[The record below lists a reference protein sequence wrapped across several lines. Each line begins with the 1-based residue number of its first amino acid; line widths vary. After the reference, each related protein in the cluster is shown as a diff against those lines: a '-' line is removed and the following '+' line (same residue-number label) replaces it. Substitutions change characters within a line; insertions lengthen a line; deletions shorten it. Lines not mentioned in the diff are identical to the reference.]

1 MESTSGIEVE
11 LVREERELVRP
22 ELRRKRRTL
31 RPFKKAVSARVLLPL
46 GVAGI
51 GIAAIMRAMQRRRA
65 RPLTSAALGLAS
77 GLLAAPVMNR
87 VHSVSSV
94 IERSFERGRP
104 HEAEGE
110 KPTSKPATARA
121 AEAIIGPVPEHEPQG
136 GAAVV
141 HYAMAGVTGLVYGLL
156 SSATSKVRAG
166 RGLGY
171 GAAVWLLADELAV
184 PALRLSS
191 FGAPLATHVRGLLA
205 HLVYGATL
213 DGLMRLGRRR
223 LQLE

>member
-1 MESTSGIEVE
+1 MESTSGIELELE

-31 RPFKKAVSARVLLPL
+31 RRFKEGVSARVLLPL

-51 GIAAIMRAMQRRRA
+51 GIAAIMRATQRRRM
-65 RPLTSAALGLAS
+65 RPLALGLAS

-141 HYAMAGVTGLVYGLL
+141 H
-156 SSATSKVRAG
+156 
-166 RGLGY
+166 
-171 GAAVWLLADELAV
+171 
-184 PALRLSS
+184 
-191 FGAPLATHVRGLLA
+191 
-205 HLVYGATL
+205 
-213 DGLMRLGRRR
+213 
-223 LQLE
+223 